1 MDRYCNKIINLSLY
15 SKIYTGFQMYKF
27 ISSPEYESTIVADIP
42 DSNYLC
48 YIYGHSMSVSIDSGA
63 LWIFGLRDYTN
74 IDPSN
79 RIPSSKFK
87 IAGSDAPKVELEKST
102 KDDNMKVTITGYKY
116 PVAIL
121 LNVNFL
127 AI

>member
-1 MDRYCNKIINLSLY
+1 
-15 SKIYTGFQMYKF
+15 MYKF

-74 IDPSN
+74 IDQIG
-79 RIPSSKFK
+79 R
-87 IAGSDAPKVELEKST
+87 AHV
-102 KDDNMKVTITGYKY
+102 
-116 PVAIL
+116 
-121 LNVNFL
+121 
-127 AI
+127 